1 MALQSASIYFSYILK
16 DILQS
21 AGSTVWLKWPNDF
34 YIKDKKIG
42 GTITTITSDLILCGI
57 GLNLVNTNEKFGVL
71 DIKINIDKILTQYF
85 QAIKKYPTWKQIF
98 SKFEIEFYEGNSFK
112 VNIDNEKIL
121 LKDTKLQKDGS
132 LLVDGKKVFSLR

>member
-1 MALQSASIYFSYILK
+1 LALQSASIYFSYILK